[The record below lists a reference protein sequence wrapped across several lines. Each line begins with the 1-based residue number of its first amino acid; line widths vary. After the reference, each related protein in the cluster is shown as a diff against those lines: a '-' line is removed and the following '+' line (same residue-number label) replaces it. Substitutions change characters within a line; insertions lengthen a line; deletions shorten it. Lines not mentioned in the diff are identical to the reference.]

1 MEDEDAELYSLV
13 MIISKESRY
22 CSFIPRIPQ
31 SLFFWQIFTRQL
43 PKRNHSSDNENS
55 PNAKKKGSDS
65 SIIWEIQDIPDF
77 LFVTRVTCCCC
88 CQMLLLLLW
97 LWYWRYEGQAS
108 DVLTFP
114 CYTISL
120 SWHNNISPASDWSLL
135 ACTDLWLAGRG
146 QTDIVTDLNM
156 TQASGRHIFCF
167 PDSEAGLGPSP
178 HISRDRDQC
187 LASVGGWH
195 SDIVCVLCWVKF

>member
-1 MEDEDAELYSLV
+1 M
-13 MIISKESRY
+13 
-22 CSFIPRIPQ
+22 PQ

-43 PKRNHSSDNENS
+43 PERNHSLDNENS
-55 PNAKKKGSDS
+55 LNAKKQGSDS

-77 LFVTRVTCCCC
+77 LFVTKVTFCCNT
-88 CQMLLLLLW
+88 MLLIVILVIWGTGL
-97 LWYWRYEGQAS
+97 RCP
-108 DVLTFP
+108 P

-120 SWHNNISPASDWSLL
+120 SWHNDTSPAYDWSLQ

-146 QTDIVTDLNM
+146 QD
-156 TQASGRHIFCF
+156 RHRYRPQHDTSKRPSHFLLPGF
-167 PDSEAGLGPSP
+167 RGWARRGPSP

-195 SDIVCVLCWVKF
+195 SDIIVCVLVWMILLKRTIALIKQT